1 MQKANNRL
9 PKYKK
14 HIFSNLND
22 IILDFE
28 VNDCL
33 EGKKMY
39 LELAPIINKLQNYGI
54 HELQNI
60 AIIFKD
66 CGLNNNSINQVINFL
81 LEKLQKSIKISKR
94 GINKLNNSYR
104 NVIFNWLFHDFKE
117 NIIIFIDEFV
127 TKYCPTIHNH
137 DFLIFKLNKQIQ
149 SQMEVKDIKNEKEY
163 YNEMERINV
172 KNKNHLLSLINVKND
187 DNDYDLSDDLEIS
200 NFYYY

>member
-66 CGLNNNSINQVINFL
+66 CGLNNNSINQVIKFL

-163 YNEMERINV
+163 YNEMESINV

-187 DNDYDLSDDLEIS
+187 DIDYDLSDDLEIS